1 MEVVSGCAVD
11 GENTMCDGR
20 KLRISD
26 GRAADVEV
34 DLVAGRREGWLGD
47 RVLGL
52 SRRGDGIALGYS
64 SGQERRWRWRL
75 DGLRQMR

>member
-1 MEVVSGCAVD
+1 MEVVSGCVVD
-11 GENTMCDGR
+11 GEITMCDGR
-20 KLRISD
+20 KLRRSD

-64 SGQERRWRWRL
+64 SG
-75 DGLRQMR
+75 